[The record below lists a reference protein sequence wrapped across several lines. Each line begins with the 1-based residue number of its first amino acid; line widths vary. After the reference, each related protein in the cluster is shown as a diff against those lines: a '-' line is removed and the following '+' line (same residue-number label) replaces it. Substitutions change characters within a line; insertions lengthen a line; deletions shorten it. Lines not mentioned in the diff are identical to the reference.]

1 MANILLTTR
10 CNRSCPYCFAKSEMA
25 GAAPD
30 SRMSWEN
37 LIYVADFLERSGR
50 QRVSLLGGEPTLHP
64 DCVDFILHLLHRR
77 FRVRVFTN
85 GVLSPERLEEF
96 RAHLA
101 SADVEQLNFVCN
113 LNDPEQTPAPA
124 EELDRVR
131 EFLAVM
137 GPWTVA
143 GFNIYRPDFSLDFI
157 FDAVNRFGMK
167 RRLRAGI
174 AHPVPGQSA
183 GFIRPEQLREILD
196 RLFSFRPQFDAFRV
210 QLSFDCGFPICK
222 VTDEQLGWL
231 RRSGGEAHFGC
242 GPAMDIAPDMSVYYC
257 FPLAGYRRRSL
268 FEFDSVQ
275 QVEEHFAALRKQ
287 LASEV
292 PGIYAECDG
301 CRQREDG
308 VCAGGG
314 LCRAVNRLVR
324 EAPIRLSEIE
334 DELAHL
340 RLPV

>member
-1 MANILLTTR
+1 MANILLTMQH
-10 CNRSCPYCFAKSEMA
+10 NRSCPRCVAKSEVA
-25 GAAPD
+25 DAAPD

-50 QRVSLLGGEPTLHP
+50 QHVSLGGGEPTLHP
-64 DCVDFILHLLHRR
+64 DCVDFILYLLHRR
-77 FRVRVFTN
+77 FRVEVFTH
-85 GVLSPERLEEF
+85 GLLSPARLEEF

-101 SADVEQLNFVCN
+101 SADVEQLDFNCD

-124 EELDRVR
+124 KELERVR

-143 GFNIYRPDFSLDFI
+143 GFNIYRPDFSLDFL

-167 RRLRAGI
+167 RRLRVGI

-183 GFIRPEQLREILD
+183 AFVRSEQLPEILD
-196 RLFSFRPQFDAFRV
+196 RLFSFRRQFDAFRV
-210 QLSFDCGFPICK
+210 QLSLDCGFPICK

-231 RRSGGEAHFGC
+231 HRSGGEARFGC
-242 GPAMDIAPDMSVYYC
+242 GPAMEITSDMSVYYC
-257 FPLAGYRRRSL
+257 SPLAGYRKRSL

-275 QVEEHFAALRKQ
+275 QVEDYFAALRGP
-287 LASEV
+287 LTCEV
-292 PGIYAECDG
+292 PGIYDECDG
-301 CRQREDG
+301 CRQRADG

-314 LCRAVNRLVR
+314 LCHALDRMVR
-324 EAPIRLSEIE
+324 EAPIRNPEVE
-334 DELAHL
+334 NELAHL
-340 RLPV
+340 RLPI